1 MDYTVRPYRHTDETA
16 WVRCRLL
23 AFLETSYFDDVKQRK
38 TSIAEPGFELVAV
51 DPAGELVGLIDVEV
65 EQGEATVDTI
75 AVHPDHVARGIGRA
89 LLNETLH
96 RLRSAGV
103 ATLDAWTRDDPGTL
117 RWYRSNGFTESD
129 HYLHVYADA
138 YMDEDEPKRAV
149 VERHPEML
157 PVKMFLHARLEQE
170 ASVRERFARVHICR
184 RFARTV

>member
-23 AFLETSYFDDVKQRK
+23 AFLKTSYFDDVKQRK

-89 LLNETLH
+89 LLNDLGRVDTRRSGNIALVSVERVHRKRPLPT
-96 RLRSAGV
+96 RLR
-103 ATLDAWTRDDPGTL
+103 R
-117 RWYRSNGFTESD
+117 R
-129 HYLHVYADA
+129 LHG
-138 YMDEDEPKRAV
+138 
-149 VERHPEML
+149 
-157 PVKMFLHARLEQE
+157 
-170 ASVRERFARVHICR
+170 
-184 RFARTV
+184 